1 MCVCFF
7 FFFFKQKTAYEM
19 RISDWSSD
27 VCSSD
32 LRFGLGR
39 RGLGLARGALALG
52 LLLGGR
58 RVFGYRFDDRRLGG
72 GFRLGIVRRRGFRL
86 GIGLLPASA
95 AAALGLRFRVF
106 GFRIGR
112 HRLGFGGRFRGAG
125 VVRRSEERRVG
136 KEGVRNCESLWA

>member
-95 AAALGLRFRVF
+95 AAAPWLRFRVF
-106 GFRIGR
+106 GFLTVGNRP
-112 HRLGFGGRFRGAG
+112 GFGGALRGA
-125 VVRRSEERRVG
+125 RVG
-136 KEGVRNCESLWA
+136 RPARFAP